1 MSYTDQEIAAELLRE
16 IRLRERVYPRQIQ
29 TGKLSQQEADRFIQ
43 ILRQAQLEYVRKFM
57 PDLLPGEPRSPQWT
71 EHTRELVLK
80 VKAEVDALRRQSNVD
95 QHRLWRL
102 ECTSGRLILL
112 SEILDYA
119 ARNHP

>member
-29 TGKLSQQEADRFIQ
+29 TGKLDQQQADRQIQ

-57 PDLLPGEPRSPQWT
+57 PDLVPGEPRSPQWT
-71 EHTRELVLK
+71 EHTRELVLRL
-80 VKAEVDALRRQSNVD
+80 KADVDALRRQTEID
-95 QHRLWRL
+95 PHRLWRM
-102 ECTSGRLILL
+102 EFSGGRLNLL
-112 SEILDYA
+112 CEVLEYA